1 MESLMKVPFVAAFLK
16 MLQNYFNF
24 NDRTSRSDYWWAV
37 LGNFIVSFVIGL
49 ICGLLGDFGSL
60 LSTLVSLALLIPGLA
75 MSVRRLH
82 DIGKSW
88 TYILFSL
95 IPLVGGIILLIWFC
109 KAGDPGDN
117 MYGPDPN
124 SNMGY

>member
-1 MESLMKVPFVAAFLK
+1 MESFLKVPFVAAFIK
-16 MLQNYFNF
+16 MLQNYANF
-24 NDRTSRSDYWWAV
+24 KDRTSRADFWWAY
-37 LGNFIVSFVIGL
+37 LGNFIVGFVVGFV
-49 ICGLLGDFGSL
+49 CGFLGDFGSL
-60 LSTLVSLALLIPGLA
+60 LSSLVTLALLVPGLA
-75 MSVRRLH
+75 LSVRRLH

-88 TYILFSL
+88 TYLLFAL
-95 IPLVGGIILLIWFC
+95 IPLVGGIILIIWFA